1 MNIKVIRIPWR
12 LIVFYLVFL
21 SIAFSGKAQ
30 QRLSLKD
37 LPNLVQ
43 SNLPQ
48 LNASKA
54 TVAADR
60 SLIDYEKRS
69 LMPDLTVGYQANIA
83 TFNNI
88 TGMNYPG
95 LMMPISGP
103 PSQNNALNFVPGTAV
118 AALLTWRPISF
129 GQRSSAIERATAQ
142 FKLAN
147 ADYNEQTFRYQFT
160 AINTYLDAV
169 FLKQLISNHQAS
181 IKRYSSNLEQSLV
194 LAKTGLR
201 PGVDTIQLQSS
212 IAQAEIELLQS
223 ENSYKQKLIAL
234 CALIGSEQRDGNL
247 ILVDTVFK
255 KINISADMSMTT
267 ANHPYFLTAVAQKDL
282 TAAKLDEVKKIW
294 RPKLDFWGNVYSR
307 GSGINAMGTINKSEG
322 FNLSRDNIGA
332 GVQISFPVFQFYQLN
347 ARKKEYGELLKA
359 DEFKLKQ
366 SELDLNKQ
374 NDIAWQQYK
383 SNVAILGKIDIRL
396 KSATDAFNSLKLSY
410 ESGLIDF
417 SRLAQAQYELQQAE
431 VNSAGALL
439 VVQRSLLEISIAK
452 GDLDLFFQQIQ

>member
-12 LIVFYLVFL
+12 LIFLHLVFL
-21 SIAFSGKAQ
+21 AIAFSGTAQ

-37 LPNLVQ
+37 LPDLVQ

-60 SLIDYEKRS
+60 SLIEYEKRS

-103 PSQNNALNFVPGTAV
+103 PSQNNELNFIPGTAA

-129 GQRSSAIERATAQ
+129 GQRSAAIERATAQ
-142 FKLAN
+142 FKLTN
-147 ADYNEQTFRYQFT
+147 ADYNEQTFEFQFT
-160 AINTYLDAV
+160 AINTYLDAI
-169 FLKQLISNHQAS
+169 FLKQLISSHQAS
-181 IKRYSSNLEQSLV
+181 IKRYSSSLEQSLV

-223 ENSYKQKLIAL
+223 ENAYKQKLITL
-234 CALIGSEQRDGNL
+234 CALIGSDQRNGDL
-247 ILVDTVFK
+247 ILVDTTFRH
-255 KINISADMSMTT
+255 ISGKADMSTTT
-267 ANHPYFLTAVAQKDL
+267 ANHPYFLTAIAQKDL
-282 TAAKLDEVKKIW
+282 TAAKLEEVKKTW

-307 GSGINAMGTINKSEG
+307 GSGINAMGAINKSNG
-322 FNLSRDNIGA
+322 FNLSRNNVGA
-332 GVQISFPVFQFYQLN
+332 GVQISFPIFQFYQLN
-347 ARKKEYGELLKA
+347 AKKRQYGELLKA

-374 NDIAWQQYK
+374 KDIAWQQYK
-383 SNVAILGKIDIRL
+383 SNVAILSKIDIRL
-396 KSATDAFNSLKLSY
+396 KSATDAFKSLKLSY

-439 VVQRSLLEISIAK
+439 GVQRSLLDISVAQ
-452 GDLDLFFQQIQ
+452 GDLDLFLKQIQ